1 MTEPD
6 STQAEIGSIPNC
18 DNVQS
23 KTSKRS
29 INEFYGNQYE
39 SILDV
44 IKRKKKENT
53 SIDHDKRS
61 LVEILEHTNRHQS
74 LDQASVLK
82 FMAIYPTLIRANQE
96 NVAPKYKNDSL
107 YKLMRR
113 HLQSKTS
120 LQTEE
125 SVQSPNNQHQSSEEN
140 PLPTLKDKNSDR
152 FTSSGLLPSKH
163 PNSEIPS
170 NNKTPENISKL
181 KSSPEQKKVLLIS
194 DFWILE
200 DECIPKSSCSKC
212 PEGALDGQLVMD
224 NLAELKNEICQ

>member
-6 STQAEIGSIPNC
+6 STQAEIASIPDC

-23 KTSKRS
+23 NTAKRS
-29 INEFYGNQYE
+29 INEFYGDQYE

-44 IKRKKKENT
+44 IKRKKKDNT
-53 SIDHDKRS
+53 SSDRDKRG

-96 NVAPKYKNDSL
+96 NVVPKYKNDSL

-125 SVQSPNNQHQSSEEN
+125 SVQSPNNQHPSSEEN

-152 FTSSGLLPSKH
+152 LASSGLPPSKN
-163 PNSEIPS
+163 PNSEVPS
-170 NNKTPENISKL
+170 NNKTPENISKST
-181 KSSPEQKKVLLIS
+181 SSPEQKKVMLIS

-200 DECIPKSSCSKC
+200 DECIPKSSNSKC

-224 NLAELKNEICQ
+224 NLTELKNEICK

>member
-23 KTSKRS
+23 KTAKRS

-53 SIDHDKRS
+53 SSDRDKRS

-96 NVAPKYKNDSL
+96 NVSPKYKNDSL

-120 LQTEE
+120 LQTEQ
-125 SVQSPNNQHQSSEEN
+125 SVQSPNNQHQPSEEN
-140 PLPTLKDKNSDR
+140 ILPNLNKT
-152 FTSSGLLPSKH
+152 
-163 PNSEIPS
+163 NSERFSSSTLPPS
-170 NNKTPENISKL
+170 ENPNNSK
-181 KSSPEQKKVLLIS
+181 STSCPEQQKALLIS
-194 DFWILE
+194 DFWLLE
-200 DECIPKSSCSKC
+200 DGCIPKSACSKC

-224 NLAELKNEICQ
+224 NLADLKKEFCK

>member
-6 STQAEIGSIPNC
+6 STQAEIASIPDC

-23 KTSKRS
+23 NTAKRS
-29 INEFYGNQYE
+29 INEFYGDQYE

-44 IKRKKKENT
+44 IKRKKKDNT
-53 SIDHDKRS
+53 SSDRDKRG

-96 NVAPKYKNDSL
+96 NVVPKYKNDSL

-125 SVQSPNNQHQSSEEN
+125 SVQSPNNQHPSSEEN

-152 FTSSGLLPSKH
+152 LASSGLPPSKN
-163 PNSEIPS
+163 PNSEIPL
-170 NNKTPENISKL
+170 NNKTPENISKST
-181 KSSPEQKKVLLIS
+181 SSPEQKKVMLIS

-200 DECIPKSSCSKC
+200 DECIPKSSSSKC

-224 NLAELKNEICQ
+224 NLTELKNEICK